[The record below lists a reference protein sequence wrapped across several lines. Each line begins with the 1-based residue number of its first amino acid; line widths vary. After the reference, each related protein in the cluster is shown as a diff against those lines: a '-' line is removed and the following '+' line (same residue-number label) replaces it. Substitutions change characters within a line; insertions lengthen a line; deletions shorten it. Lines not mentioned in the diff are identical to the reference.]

1 MIKILSIASLAAFI
15 SVYGASAQSID
26 YGMVNAYLP
35 GPSFNTVQSPASTP
49 IAVGSGGFALY
60 VTNGSFTPTSS
71 STLSDITSNMRL
83 VTSSTGTFGNDGN
96 LAGQF
101 YLGGLSPVTSAG
113 TIAAST
119 LLYALVSASSSFA
132 TGSPWALVT
141 GGSDWLSPDPSS
153 PTASTIIELSL
164 SGNTITSAGFGG
176 PGVGAYFSTSG
187 TVTST
192 GDVGGNLILV
202 PEPSTYAL
210 LAVSGIGMA
219 GYVIRRRRRA

>member
-1 MIKILSIASLAAFI
+1 MKKTLSIASLAAVI

-35 GPSFNTVQSPASTP
+35 GPTFNTVQSPASTP
-49 IAVGSGGFALY
+49 IAVGSGGFGLY

-83 VTSSTGTFGNDGN
+83 VSSSTGTFGNDGN

-101 YLGGLSPVTSAG
+101 YLGGLFPATSAG
-113 TIAAST
+113 NIATGT

-141 GGSDWLSPDPSS
+141 GPDWLSPDPTS

-192 GDVGGNLILV
+192 GDAGGNLILV

-210 LAVSGIGMA
+210 LALSGLAFG
-219 GYVIRRRRRA
+219 GYMVRRRRRA